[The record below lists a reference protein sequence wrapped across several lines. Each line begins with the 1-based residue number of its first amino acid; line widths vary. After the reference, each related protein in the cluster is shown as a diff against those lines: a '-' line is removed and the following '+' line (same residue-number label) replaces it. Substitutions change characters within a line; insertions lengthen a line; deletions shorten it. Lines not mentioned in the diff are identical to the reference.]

1 MSCRAIRRLL
11 GGTVTKVTLAIA
23 LGRDPPCR
31 CGKVGSRQTSQ
42 RRYDVALMS
51 IFKRILRA
59 GEGKKVRALAD
70 IVPNINALEAQ
81 YERLS
86 DDELRGKTGEFR
98 QMLANGADL
107 NDLLIDAFATTR
119 EASRRVIGQRHYD
132 VQLMGG
138 AALHFGWI
146 AEMKTGEGKTLVS
159 TLPVYLNGLTGKG
172 VHLVTVNDYL
182 ARRDADWMGQIHR
195 WLGLSVGLVIPDDS
209 DSAAK
214 RAAYGCDVTYST
226 NSELGFDFLRDNMAM
241 STEDRVQRGHYFA
254 IVDEVDSI
262 LIDEARTPH
271 IISGRVADAAK
282 LYVQFAAISRSLTRG
297 TDYEVDEEKK
307 QVFPTESGIDKVE
320 AALGVDNI
328 YDDPSADFV
337 HHLNAA
343 LRAKELYRRDV
354 EYLVQGGE
362 VNIVDEF
369 TGRVLEGRRW
379 SEGLHQAVEAKERVK
394 IKEENQT
401 LATTTLQNYFRL
413 YEKLAGMTGTAET
426 EAGEFH
432 STYSLSV
439 VPIPTHR
446 PLVRQDQADLIYK
459 GERPKFDAVAADIAE
474 RHEKGQPVLV
484 GTVSV
489 EKSEYLS
496 QLLTERGIP
505 HSVLNAKQHTKE
517 AEIVAQAGRIG
528 AVTVA
533 TNMAGR
539 GVDILLGGNP
549 DGLARRQATDQGHNP
564 ALLDM
569 DPGDPAVFEQLEADP
584 DLATARRAALDALE
598 KAKAHFVEDCAS
610 EGKQVREL
618 GGLYVLATERHES
631 RRIDNQLRGR
641 AGRQGDPGESRFY
654 LSLDDDLMRLF
665 ATGAMNWV
673 MGRALPDDV
682 PIEAKMVSKAIERA
696 QSTVEGRNAEI
707 RKNVLKYDE
716 VMNEQRKV
724 IYAKRNQ
731 VLTGGDVDEVLRRNI
746 DTVVEDMVER
756 NCPTEASDE
765 WNLENLLADAQ
776 GMFPTE
782 FSLEDLG
789 QARSRKQLIESLQ
802 TEAHEFYT
810 AKEAKLGSEV
820 ARDVERN
827 VFLSIIDQRWREHL
841 ADMDYLQEGI
851 HLRAMGQKD
860 PLVEWQRDGF
870 AAFGNLMATIE
881 ADFVRY
887 CMHAEVVVES
897 HAPTIEDISYVSGDE
912 GEAPER
918 LTGLIGAD
926 VAQLLAAQDDDVEV
940 SEDGLVTRIAEDEP
954 ASQTPL
960 VKSDHE
966 KLGRNDPCWCDS
978 GKKFKLCH
986 GR

>member
-1 MSCRAIRRLL
+1 
-11 GGTVTKVTLAIA
+11 
-23 LGRDPPCR
+23 
-31 CGKVGSRQTSQ
+31 
-42 RRYDVALMS
+42 MS
-51 IFKRILRA
+51 IFKRVLRA
-59 GEGKKVRALAD
+59 GEGKKVRALQD
-70 IVPNINALEAQ
+70 IVPEINALEPQ
-81 YERLS
+81 IQKLS
-86 DDELRGKTGEFR
+86 DELLKAKTGEFR
-98 QMLANGADL
+98 QKLSNGADI
-107 NDLLIDAFATTR
+107 NDLLIEAFAVTR
-119 EASRRVIGQRHYD
+119 EASNRVIGQRHYD

-146 AEMKTGEGKTLVS
+146 AEMRTGEGKTLVS

-172 VHLVTVNDYL
+172 VHVVTTNDYL
-182 ARRDADWMGQIHR
+182 AKRDAEWMGQIHK
-195 WLGLSVGLVIPDDS
+195 WLGLTLGIVTPEFGDTAV
-209 DSAAK
+209 K
-214 RAAYGCDVTYST
+214 RAAYAADVTYST
-226 NSELGFDFLRDNMAM
+226 NSELGFDYLRDNMSM
-241 STEDRVQRGHYFA
+241 SMEERVQRKQFFA

-282 LYVQFAAISRSLTRG
+282 LYVQFAAISRSLVRG

-307 QVFPTESGIDKVE
+307 QVFPTESGVDKVE
-320 AALGVDNI
+320 AALGVENI

-354 EYLVQGGE
+354 DYLIQDGE
-362 VNIVDEF
+362 INIVDEF

-432 STYSLSV
+432 ATYELSV
-439 VPIPTHR
+439 VPIPTNR
-446 PLVRQDQADLIYK
+446 PMVRIDQPDLIYK
-459 GERPKFDAVAADIAE
+459 NELAKFEAAADDIAE
-474 RHEKGQPVLV
+474 RHGKGQPVLV

-489 EKSEYLS
+489 EKSEHLS
-496 QLLTERGIP
+496 RLLEERNIP
-505 HSVLNAKQHTKE
+505 HAVLNAKQHARE

-528 AVTVA
+528 SVTVA

-539 GVDILLGGNP
+539 GVDIILGGNP
-549 DGLARRQATDQGHNP
+549 EGLARRETANAGHNV
-564 ALLDM
+564 ALLDL
-569 DPGDPAVFEQLEADP
+569 DPGEEEVFSLLETDEE
-584 DLATARRAALDALE
+584 LAKARRAALDAY
-598 KAKAHFVEDCAS
+598 KASHDHFLVDCAE
-610 EGKQVREL
+610 EGKKVREL
-618 GGLYVLATERHES
+618 GGLYVLGTERHES

-641 AGRQGDPGESRFY
+641 SARQGDPGESRFY
-654 LSLDDDLMRLF
+654 LSLDDELMRLF

-682 PIEAKMVSKAIERA
+682 PIEAKMVTKAIERA
-696 QSTVEGRNAEI
+696 QNTVEGRNAEI

-724 IYAKRNQ
+724 IYAKRDK
-731 VLTGGDVDEVLRRNI
+731 VLTGGDLSPVLHENI
-746 DTVVEDMVER
+746 GSVMADMVDAH
-756 NCPTEASDE
+756 CPSDVVDD
-765 WNLENLLADAQ
+765 WNLEGLLADAQ
-776 GMFPTE
+776 NTYPTQ
-782 FSLEDLG
+782 FALDDFHQANNRKMLKDSL
-789 QARSRKQLIESLQ
+789 I
-802 TEAHEFYT
+802 TEATDFYA
-810 AKEAKLGSEV
+810 AKEERLGSEV
-820 ARDVERN
+820 TRDVERN
-827 VFLSIIDQRWREHL
+827 IYLSVIDQRWREHL

-870 AAFGNLMATIE
+870 AAFGNLIDTID

-887 CMHAEVVVES
+887 CMHAEVVVEQQT
-897 HAPTIEDISYVSGDE
+897 PDILDLEYVSHEE
-912 GEAPER
+912 GTAPKA

-926 VAQLLAAQDDDVEV
+926 VSELLAAGESSSRVGADGGGLVARVDDDDDDD
-940 SEDGLVTRIAEDEP
+940 SELQS
-954 ASQTPL
+954 SQPI
-960 VKSDHE
+960 VKSDNE
-966 KLGRNDPCWCDS
+966 KLGRNEPCWCGS
-978 GKKFKLCH
+978 GKKFKNCH